1 MSNILQQHERN
12 TFKQMYHLNR
22 RIIWITLMACCRLRM
37 ERHANRWKEWWAG
50 LFSFFFF
57 SRHYTLAP
65 HSLTALAGSQ
75 KTLVLCALIY
85 APMQDIRSQW
95 SKETNRF
102 MSKANSNLL
111 KNKKRSPIWW
121 MSFPAPFFER
131 KPVWRGKLMIQSL
144 PVTPICAVEI
154 PPVFG
159 EGGRCQK
166 SP

>member
-1 MSNILQQHERN
+1 
-12 TFKQMYHLNR
+12 
-22 RIIWITLMACCRLRM
+22 MACCRLRM
-37 ERHANRWKEWWAG
+37 ERHTNRWKEWWAG

-121 MSFPAPFFER
+121 MGFPAPFFLGGSQFDGENWWSKVCR
-131 KPVWRGKLMIQSL
+131 SHRFVPWKYRLCLAKEADVTRAAKQQL
-144 PVTPICAVEI
+144 P
-154 PPVFG
+154 
-159 EGGRCQK
+159 K
-166 SP
+166 

>member
-1 MSNILQQHERN
+1 
-12 TFKQMYHLNR
+12 
-22 RIIWITLMACCRLRM
+22 MACCRLRM
-37 ERHANRWKEWWAG
+37 ERHANRWKELWAG

-85 APMQDIRSQW
+85 APVQDIRSQW

-111 KNKKRSPIWW
+111 KNKKKVSHLVDELSS
-121 MSFPAPFFER
+121 SFFWEEASLTGKIDDPKSAAHTNLCHGSTAC
-131 KPVWRGKLMIQSL
+131 VWRRRPMSQEPLSNSYLNKPYQISL
-144 PVTPICAVEI
+144 SKTKAV
-154 PPVFG
+154 
-159 EGGRCQK
+159 
-166 SP
+166 

>member
-1 MSNILQQHERN
+1 
-12 TFKQMYHLNR
+12 
-22 RIIWITLMACCRLRM
+22 MACCRLRM

-121 MSFPAPFFER
+121 MGFPAPFFWEEASLTGKTDDPKSAGHTDLCR
-131 KPVWRGKLMIQSL
+131 GSTACVWRRRPMSQEPLSNSYLNKPRQVSL
-144 PVTPICAVEI
+144 SKTKAI
-154 PPVFG
+154 
-159 EGGRCQK
+159 
-166 SP
+166 